1 MSYMKILVDSGSDL
15 LLEYCKKYDITVI
28 PFSLQIEGRS
38 VLDSERFDSA
48 KYCEYLKVAPQ
59 APKSIQP
66 SPQAFL
72 DYYRR
77 FYDREH
83 INVITMSSKNYGAH
97 QNAVLARELLE
108 REN

>member
-48 KYCEYLKVAPQ
+48 KYCE
-59 APKSIQP
+59 
-66 SPQAFL
+66 
-72 DYYRR
+72 
-77 FYDREH
+77 
-83 INVITMSSKNYGAH
+83 
-97 QNAVLARELLE
+97 
-108 REN
+108 